1 MSIEWQSI
9 SAGEERDPVSA
20 TLLSPP
26 ARSLTWLL
34 ALIFLNIFLFKFSP
48 GTLNHTLNR
57 GDVCRDHRS
66 WKILPGVVI
75 LFRKKTQNICFYWIK
90 QVPFQSQ
97 LHPFSQI
104 KNVTNHFFFLIT
116 SLNFFFSFFVI
127 HLGTYPFL
135 SFAWVLT
142 LFSECTFA
150 FAFPQDEQVLRIG
163 ESKSCAHHW
172 LLGTSPRSWMAWN
185 EKTFINS
192 WRRDFQFIFC
202 FLQKG

>member
-75 LFRKKTQNICFYWIK
+75 LFRKNTKYMLLLNKTSAISKPIA
-90 QVPFQSQ
+90 PFFTNKKCHQS
-97 LHPFSQI
+97 L
-104 KNVTNHFFFLIT
+104 
-116 SLNFFFSFFVI
+116 
-127 HLGTYPFL
+127 
-135 SFAWVLT
+135 
-142 LFSECTFA
+142 LFSHN
-150 FAFPQDEQVLRIG
+150 FP
-163 ESKSCAHHW
+163 
-172 LLGTSPRSWMAWN
+172 
-185 EKTFINS
+185 
-192 WRRDFQFIFC
+192 
-202 FLQKG
+202 